1 MKQAEVM
8 VVLVILVL
16 CNLALT
22 SYLTYKVHNY
32 TEAVDRH
39 SRLATVLHKDTI
51 SNITKQ
57 IKSISKEIVVKNV
70 LNIP

>member
-1 MKQAEVM
+1 MKQNVL
-8 VVLVILVL
+8 VVLVVLVL
-16 CNLALT
+16 SNLALT

-39 SRLATVLHKDTI
+39 SRLSTVLHKDTLT
-51 SNITKQ
+51 SITKQ
-57 IKSISKEIVVKNV
+57 IKSIPKEITVKNV

>member
-1 MKQAEVM
+1 MILIVVM
-8 VVLVILVL
+8 VVSVILAL

-32 TEAVDRH
+32 TKSVDRY
-39 SRLATVLHKDTI
+39 SRLSTVLHKDTLN
-51 SNITKQ
+51 SITKQ
-57 IKSISKEIVVKNV
+57 IKSIPKEITVKNV

>member
-1 MKQAEVM
+1 M

-22 SYLTYKVHNY
+22 GYLTYKVHNY
-32 TEAVDRH
+32 TESVDRY
-39 SRLATVLHKDTI
+39 SRLSTVLQKDTLT
-51 SNITKQ
+51 SVTKQ
-57 IKSISKEIVVKNV
+57 IKSIPKEITVKNV